1 MIMVRL
7 IKRLCM
13 KLFNEFKMA
22 FNEGFL
28 ISNNILG
35 LDEIEDMLYKNR
47 ANLFRVKNSFYLIID
62 SSNFII
68 YFVND
73 ILNLNLP
80 NKFINIIFKIKLNEY
95 EKEFLSLNRFEI
107 FDTYTQMILKNKN
120 LEHKKFDNILLAN
133 ICDIEKI
140 YQFFFKYF
148 SSTFITK
155 FQLQDKIINNFVF
168 IIKNKNK
175 IIGGLIYSTYL
186 NSAYLDFIAV
196 DENVRK
202 TGLASTLIK
211 YFFSLDADYF
221 RLFVSNY
228 NINAIKF
235 YKKFGFNFNSIESI
249 FLKKREDK

>member
-1 MIMVRL
+1 MVRL

-35 LDEIEDMLYKNR
+35 LDEIENMLYKNR
-47 ANLFRVKNSFYLIID
+47 ANFFRVKNSFYQIIN

-68 YFVND
+68 YFIND

-95 EKEFLSLNRFEI
+95 EKQFLSLNGFDI
-107 FDTYTQMILKNKN
+107 FDTYTQMILKKKN
-120 LEHKKFDNILLAN
+120 LEYKKFDNILLAN

-148 SSTFITK
+148 SITFITK
-155 FQLQDKIINNFVF
+155 FQLQD
-168 IIKNKNK
+168 K

-186 NSAYLDFIAV
+186 NSAYLDFIAI

-211 YFFSLDADYF
+211 HFFSLDVEYF

-228 NINAIKF
+228 DINAIKF

-249 FLKKREDK
+249 FLTKGKINERN